1 MPKLMEITQNLI
13 TTIETTYNTMKNESF
28 GNIVQ
33 IGRAIGGIGALI
45 YIMQK
50 VWGMVLQGNGIDFIP
65 LIRPFVLLMLIT
77 SSGLLCNTLDKIGES
92 LEQFSNVS
100 ADAVGAK
107 IKESMEKR
115 KVFIEND
122 ENFRRPKDAQAMT
135 EQGFNIGDLGII
147 DELGIKFDQSKAY
160 LEFYF
165 DYSVLKGLG
174 LIHDVAYIALKL
186 ISFFMRL
193 VLRIVA
199 PISFGL
205 AIWEGFQNNVYEW
218 VGKYLNYLF
227 LSYCVG
233 IYAQLLSRIELIY
246 LNAQLQEIQ
255 TQQDSSTLG
264 VLVIL
269 LLGILG
275 YLWVPT
281 AANMMVSV
289 GGVSQVTSG
298 LTRQTSVA
306 SSSVT
311 RTVKRLFTKK

>member
-1 MPKLMEITQNLI
+1 MDLTQNLI
-13 TTIETTYNTMKNESF
+13 STIETTYQTMKNESF
-28 GNIVQ
+28 GNIMQV
-33 IGRAIGGIGALI
+33 GRAIGGIGALI
-45 YIMQK
+45 YIVQK
-50 VWGMVLQGNGIDFIP
+50 IWTMLLQGNGIDFIP

-77 SSGLLCNTLDKIGES
+77 SSGLLCNSLDKIGET
-92 LEQFSNVS
+92 LETYSNVN
-100 ADAVGAK
+100 AEAVGVK
-107 IKESMEKR
+107 IKEAMEKR
-115 KVFIEND
+115 KLFIEND
-122 ENFRRPKDAQAMT
+122 ENFRRPKDAQAMKD
-135 EQGFNIGDLGII
+135 QGFSIGDLGII

-165 DYSVLKGLG
+165 DYAVMKGLG

-193 VLRIVA
+193 ILRIVA

-205 AIWEGFQNNVYEW
+205 AIWEGFQNNIYEW

-255 TQQDSSTLG
+255 SKQDSSTMG
-264 VLVIL
+264 ILVIL

-281 AANMMVSV
+281 AANMLVSV

-298 LTRQTSVA
+298 LTRQA
-306 SSSVT
+306 STMSQSTT
-311 RTVKRLFTKK
+311 RSIKRFITKR

>member
-1 MPKLMEITQNLI
+1 MDFTQNLI
-13 TTIETTYNTMKNESF
+13 STIETTYQTMKNESF
-28 GNIVQ
+28 GNIMQV
-33 IGRAIGGIGALI
+33 GRAIGGIGALI
-45 YIMQK
+45 YIVQK
-50 VWGMVLQGNGIDFIP
+50 IWTMLLQGNGIDFIP

-77 SSGLLCNTLDKIGES
+77 SSGLLCNSLDKIGET
-92 LEQFSNVS
+92 LETYSNVN
-100 ADAVGAK
+100 AEAVGVK
-107 IKESMEKR
+107 IKEAMEKR
-115 KVFIEND
+115 KLFIEND
-122 ENFRRPKDAQAMT
+122 ENFRRPKDAQAMKD
-135 EQGFNIGDLGII
+135 QGFSIGDLGII

-165 DYSVLKGLG
+165 DYAVMKGLG
-174 LIHDVAYIALKL
+174 LVHDVAYIALKL

-193 VLRIVA
+193 ILRIVA

-205 AIWEGFQNNVYEW
+205 AIWEGFQNNIYEW

-255 TQQDSSTLG
+255 SKQDSSTMG
-264 VLVIL
+264 ILVIL

-281 AANMMVSV
+281 AANMLVSV

-298 LTRQTSVA
+298 LTRQA
-306 SSSVT
+306 SMMSQSTT
-311 RTVKRLFTKK
+311 RSIKRFITKR

>member
-1 MPKLMEITQNLI
+1 MDITQNLLS
-13 TTIETTYNTMKNESF
+13 TIETTYNTMKNENF
-28 GNIVQ
+28 GDVIQV
-33 IGRAIGGIGALI
+33 GKAIGGIGALI

-50 VWGMVLQGNGIDFIP
+50 VWSMVLQGNGIDFIP

-77 SSGLLCNTLDKIGES
+77 SSGLLCNSLDKIGET
-92 LEQFSNVS
+92 LETYSNVN
-100 ADAVGAK
+100 AQAVGIK
-107 IKESMEKR
+107 INEAMTKR
-115 KVFIEND
+115 KQFIEND
-122 ENFRRPKDAQAMT
+122 ESFRRPKDAQAMKD
-135 EQGFNIGDLGII
+135 QGFSLGDLGII

-165 DYSVLKGLG
+165 DYAVMKGLG
-174 LIHDVAYIALKL
+174 LVHDVAYIALKL

-193 VLRIVA
+193 ILRIVA

-205 AIWEGFQNNVYEW
+205 AIWEGFQNNIYEW

-281 AANMMVSV
+281 AANMLVSV

-298 LTRQTSVA
+298 ITRQASVGGGSA
-306 SSSVT
+306 T
-311 RTVKRLFTKK
+311 RTIKRIFTKNR